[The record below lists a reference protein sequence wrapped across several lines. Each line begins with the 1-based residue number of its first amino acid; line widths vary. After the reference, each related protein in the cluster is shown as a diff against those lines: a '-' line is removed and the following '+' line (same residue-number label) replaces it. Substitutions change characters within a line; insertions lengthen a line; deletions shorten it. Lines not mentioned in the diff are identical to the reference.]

1 MRLRKKIRNEVF
13 DSLVII
19 LAIMLMLMFTGC
31 ATGPFSGNPIP
42 DTPKGKY
49 ITARKFYNDQVEAL
63 TAYGPLLTAE
73 DKAELKK
80 DVDPIF
86 DSIET
91 TLDAWKV
98 ALMDPA
104 KDAAAYNAAWSK
116 LRMKM
121 LTTIAHFLDDD

>member
-1 MRLRKKIRNEVF
+1 
-13 DSLVII
+13 
-19 LAIMLMLMFTGC
+19 
-31 ATGPFSGNPIP
+31 
-42 DTPKGKY
+42 
-49 ITARKFYNDQVEAL
+49 
-63 TAYGPLLTAE
+63 LTAE